1 MTTITEI
8 TLITIDNIHI
18 AIPTFISENNITITC
33 YEDMVN
39 VVLQMIQSRM
49 FINIDKYLLR
59 TFLEDLTFMYCP
71 EDDMNRDR
79 VYSLLAES
87 DSDDEEEN
95 DDIVDNAPRI
105 GKR

>member
-8 TLITIDNIHI
+8 KLITIDNIHI
-18 AIPTFISENNITITC
+18 AIPTFISENNINITC

-39 VVLQMIQSRM
+39 VVLQMIQSRI
-49 FINIDKYLLR
+49 FINIDKDLLR

-71 EDDMNRDR
+71 EDDMNRDK

-87 DSDDEEEN
+87 DSDDEEEH
-95 DDIVDNAPRI
+95 DDMIDNAPRI